1 MDDERYDIYDPGQ
14 GHQDDDT
21 DQQTETGEVTEPDD
35 LTDIEDVSGQEKETG
50 AGCEAEDI
58 NTGYKSERTDARYE
72 VRDKY
77 RADFYDRPEA
87 EKAPRRRKKGGN
99 SAARVFTILLTVCVI
114 GSMGFYGWKYWN
126 LLRDSGGMAEKE
138 TENQLSLSQEKEKE
152 QESGIQKSRAMV
164 LDVSD
169 VVAQVMPS
177 VVAIT
182 NKSIQEV
189 EYWFRTM
196 EIENE
201 SSGSGF
207 IIARTQEEL
216 LIATN
221 AHVVQDATSLSV
233 CFTVDN
239 AGEGTEMET
248 AVAEAVIKGMDTSSD
263 LAVVSVTL
271 EDIPEQAK
279 DQIQVATLGSS
290 EDLEVGEPAVAIGN
304 ALGYGQSVTLG
315 IISALNRPVTID
327 GTTNDLIQ
335 TDAAINFGN
344 SGGVLLDV
352 EGHVIGISSAKAAS
366 YGVEGMG
373 YAIPIDTAKP
383 VLETLMNRVTRKKVD
398 ADQVGYLGI
407 TPRDISVEGRS
418 LYNMPEGVF
427 VYEVDPGSPAD
438 QAGIQRGDVIT
449 YFDGNSVD
457 SSERMKDLREYY
469 ASGEQVEIV
478 FQRVTGGMYREMTV
492 KVTLR

>member
-1 MDDERYDIYDPGQ
+1 MDDERYDIYDPENRQ
-14 GHQDDDT
+14 QDNDI
-21 DQQTETGEVTEPDD
+21 DQHTEMGNSVEPED
-35 LTDIEDVSGQEKETG
+35 LTEAGDIPDSGYDAENRFGADIQRESDSGVS
-50 AGCEAEDI
+50 
-58 NTGYKSERTDARYE
+58 
-72 VRDKY
+72 
-77 RADFYDRPEA
+77 PE
-87 EKAPRRRKKGGN
+87 PRRKKHTN
-99 SAARVFTILLTVCVI
+99 YAASFFTILLTVCVI
-114 GSMGFYGWKYWN
+114 GSMGYYGWKYWN
-126 LLRDSGGMAEKE
+126 LFRASGGAAERE
-138 TENQLSLSQEKEKE
+138 TEQQLSLSQEKEKE
-152 QESGIQKSRAMV
+152 QESGTQKSKAMV

-207 IIARTQEEL
+207 IIARTQDEL

-221 AHVVQDATSLSV
+221 AHVVQDASSLSV

-248 AVAEAVIKGMDTSSD
+248 AVAQAVIKGMDTAND
-263 LAVVSVTL
+263 LAVVSVAL
-271 EDIPEQAK
+271 EDIPEQANG
-279 DQIQVATLGSS
+279 QIQVATLGSS
-290 EDLEVGEPAVAIGN
+290 QDLKVGEPAVAIGN

-327 GTTNDLIQ
+327 GMTNSLIQ

-398 ADQVGYLGI
+398 ADQMGYLGI

-427 VYEVDPGSPAD
+427 VYEVEPGSPAD

-449 YFDGNSVD
+449 YFDENSVD
-457 SSERMKDLREYY
+457 SSERLKELMEYY
-469 ASGEQVEIV
+469 ASGEQLEIV
-478 FQRVTGGMYREMTV
+478 LQRITGGAYREMTV
-492 KVTLR
+492 KVILK

>member
-50 AGCEAEDI
+50 AGCEAEDVSS
-58 NTGYKSERTDARYE
+58 GYKSERTDAGYE

-457 SSERMKDLREYY
+457 SSERMKDLMEYY
-469 ASGEQVEIV
+469 ASGEQIEIV